1 MSSLKII
8 LVLILS
14 LSSGLSIPSPG
25 QLELNCFA
33 TGACPRDGTDQEG
46 FTVSS
51 LSKVARPS
59 PKTLEKTETS
69 GIWHL
74 KKESFCGQSVL
85 PQTSRI
91 VGGSTA
97 NFGQFPW
104 QAQIWTLKPP
114 NNSPTFTCG
123 GTLVNDEIILTAAH
137 CIHYTNP
144 ERYLSTYL
152 FSSYFIYYY

>member
-8 LVLILS
+8 VVLLLS
-14 LSSGLSIPSPG
+14 LSSGLSIPWKPG
-25 QLELNCFA
+25 QLEMLNCHA

-59 PKTLEKTETS
+59 PKSLEKTETS

-97 NFGQFPW
+97 NF
-104 QAQIWTLKPP
+104 
-114 NNSPTFTCG
+114 
-123 GTLVNDEIILTAAH
+123 
-137 CIHYTNP
+137 
-144 ERYLSTYL
+144 
-152 FSSYFIYYY
+152 